1 MSQSDY
7 INRKKSS
14 QILRTDI
21 SRLSNVLSQKEYKM
35 YSKYNLENTIKSKN
49 LTPSSLLAAGKH
61 RILNMEMEEVIT
73 EIPPIYTNNDSEP
86 IYDEE
91 SESLLQDV
99 NPNYYIGFYPRYTNF
114 NLSFSFKF
122 EYNPN
127 SDIYVIYRLS
137 RSINGKI
144 FNNINDFLM
153 YSGDDRWNERYFD
166 ASFYIKFNY
175 WFNI

>member
-61 RILNMEMEEVIT
+61 RILNMEMEESKLQNCPEFKVCENTHDRPYRKLNTMSLANKTYYLSKNIAY
-73 EIPPIYTNNDSEP
+73 PIDCKCSK
-86 IYDEE
+86 
-91 SESLLQDV
+91 S
-99 NPNYYIGFYPRYTNF
+99 
-114 NLSFSFKF
+114 
-122 EYNPN
+122 
-127 SDIYVIYRLS
+127 
-137 RSINGKI
+137 
-144 FNNINDFLM
+144 
-153 YSGDDRWNERYFD
+153 
-166 ASFYIKFNY
+166 
-175 WFNI
+175 